1 VDLKGLIAEAL
12 EHFRILPGEAG
23 LASLVRYMEE
33 LDRWGS
39 RMNLVGL
46 KDMERVCREL
56 LADSLFLHTFV
67 GDRRSL
73 VDVGSG
79 SGILAVP
86 LAILNESLEVLSVD
100 KSLRKVQFQRH
111 VRRTL
116 GLANLRPV
124 EGRIEAIDPL
134 AADCLVAKAYGT
146 TGAILAA
153 SDRHLVAGGLT
164 FILKGKGQRDEVFPG
179 HTLEKSLGYS
189 LPGVA
194 RDYRLLVY
202 KKIS

>member
-1 VDLKGLIAEAL
+1 MDLKGLIAEAL
-12 EHFRILPGEAG
+12 EHFHISPGEAMEM
-23 LASLVRYMEE
+23 SLVRYVEE
-33 LDRWGS
+33 LDRWGR

-46 KDMERVCREL
+46 KDIERVCREL
-56 LADSLFLHTFV
+56 LADSFFLHGFI
-67 GDRRSL
+67 GDRRRL

-86 LAILNESLEVLSVD
+86 LAILNETLEVLSVD

-116 GLANLRPV
+116 NLTNLRPV

-134 AADCLVAKAYGT
+134 DADGLVAKAYGT
-146 TGAILAA
+146 TRAVLAA
-153 SDRHLVAGGLT
+153 SERHLVTGGLT
-164 FILKGKGQRDEVFPG
+164 FVLKGKRREDEIFPG

>member
-1 VDLKGLIAEAL
+1 MDLKGLIAETL
-12 EHFRILPGEAG
+12 EHFLISPGEAG
-23 LASLVRYMEE
+23 LVSLVRYIEE
-33 LDRWGS
+33 LERWGS

-56 LADSLFLHTFV
+56 LADSFFLHAFV
-67 GDRRSL
+67 GDRRRL

-86 LAILNESLEVLSVD
+86 LAILNGSLEVLSVD
-100 KSLRKVQFQRH
+100 KSLKKVQFQRH

-116 GLANLRPV
+116 SLTNLRPV
-124 EGRIEAIDPL
+124 GGRIEAIDPL
-134 AADCLVAKAYGT
+134 DADGLVAKAYGT

-153 SDRHLVAGGLT
+153 SNRHLAAGGLT
-164 FILKGKGQRDEVFPG
+164 FVLKGKGQQDEDFPG
-179 HTLEKSLGYS
+179 HRLEKSLGYS

-194 RDYRLLVY
+194 RDYRLLIY

>member
-1 VDLKGLIAEAL
+1 MDLKALIAEAL
-12 EHFRILPGEAG
+12 EHFRISPGEAG
-23 LASLVRYMEE
+23 LASLVRYVEE
-33 LDRWGS
+33 LDRWGR

-56 LADSLFLHTFV
+56 LADSFFLHAFV
-67 GDRRSL
+67 GDRRRL

-86 LAILNESLEVLSVD
+86 LAILNESLEVMSVD

-116 GLANLRPV
+116 GLTNLRPV

-134 AADCLVAKAYGT
+134 DADGLVAKAYGT

-153 SDRHLVAGGLT
+153 SDRHLAAGGLT
-164 FILKGKGQRDEVFPG
+164 FVLKGRGQRDEDFPG
-179 HTLEKSLGYS
+179 HRLENSLGYS
-189 LPGVA
+189 LPGVVRA
-194 RDYRLLVY
+194 YRLLIY
-202 KKIS
+202 KRIC

>member
-12 EHFRILPGEAG
+12 EHFHISPGETG
-23 LASLVRYMEE
+23 LAPLVRYMEE
-33 LDRWGS
+33 LDRWG
-39 RMNLVGL
+39 RKMNLVGL

-56 LADSLFLHTFV
+56 LADSFFLHTYI
-67 GDRRSL
+67 GDRRRL

-86 LAILNESLEVLSVD
+86 LAILNGSLEVLSVD

-116 GLANLRPV
+116 GLTNLRPV
-124 EGRIEAIDPL
+124 EGRIEEIDPL
-134 AADCLVAKAYGT
+134 DADGLVAKAYGT

-153 SDRHLVAGGLT
+153 SDRHLAAGGLT
-164 FILKGKGQRDEVFPG
+164 FVLKGKGQQDEDHPG
-179 HTLEKSLGYS
+179 HRLEKSLGYS

-194 RDYRLLVY
+194 RDYRLLIY